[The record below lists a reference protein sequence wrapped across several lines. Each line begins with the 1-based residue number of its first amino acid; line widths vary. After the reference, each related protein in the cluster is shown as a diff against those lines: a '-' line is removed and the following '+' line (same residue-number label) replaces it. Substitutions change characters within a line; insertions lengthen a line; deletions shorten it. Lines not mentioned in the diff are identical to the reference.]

1 MAMAPLSKAQ
11 ETTARLRAPQIQ
23 RFNADSSSRKDSGS
37 ELLAYAFNPTENDMR
52 LASVLEPAFEMT
64 DEGGRYPQEWTEK
77 THFQHIIASYPNAN
91 TVASEKSQSLS
102 TCLRAFRV
110 NAQQLVDNNV
120 KGTPSIELGAGEPEQ
135 EAEPVSEAKKSSPS
149 PSAEVAASMTVS
161 ENQRVTRSNPQPET
175 TQKGKAVTLMHAI
188 QPASFPAIPPST
200 SSQPLFSSSS
210 SSFGSY
216 DDSAHRLVIEEQNDK
231 MSNIQKMLESLILKS
246 QQDDKRMAELEM
258 REKKRLDEEQRQRQV
273 AADKA
278 RNDKAKAKT
287 QEVVTNDDLPT
298 LKNDH
303 ILTGDNMKRFWDLH
317 RRVRD
322 EHEARD
328 ARRRF
333 FDSLEWRDKDL
344 QRRFD

>member
-1 MAMAPLSKAQ
+1 MASLSKAQ
-11 ETTARLRAPQIQ
+11 ETTARLRARQIQ
-23 RFNADSSSRKDSGS
+23 RFNADSSSRKDSGM
-37 ELLAYAFNPTENDMR
+37 EPLPYAFNLTENDIR
-52 LASVLEPAFEMT
+52 LASILEPAFEVT
-64 DEGGRYPQEWTEK
+64 DEGGRYPQEWT
-77 THFQHIIASYPNAN
+77 
-91 TVASEKSQSLS
+91 EKSQSLS

-149 PSAEVAASMTVS
+149 PSPEVAASMTVS

-188 QPASFPAIPPST
+188 QPVCFPAIPPST

-298 LKNDH
+298 LKNDP

-322 EHEARD
+322 EREARD

-333 FDSLEWRDKDL
+333 FD
-344 QRRFD
+344 